1 MSAHTIEREVIK
13 MKRQNIGLALIWV
26 GAIGLLIN
34 YFSLFFSNPVYKA
47 TTPETVVGTGWA
59 TGEIFNML
67 TGMCLILGIGISI
80 IGVLLYSGKKGSL
93 FWLWGLVPV
102 IALLSLMFWQPSQY
116 IPAVYGIGGG
126 IITLAYLG
134 VLWAWVKSH
143 TAYEGIAKTGKH
155 IQLLGYSFLYV
166 TALLLC
172 FYIGAPN
179 LPGLADQPIPSGYSI
194 VIAFS
199 VGWVLLSVGHYL
211 SGKRQK

>member
-1 MSAHTIEREVIK
+1 
-13 MKRQNIGLALIWV
+13 MKRQKVGLVLFWIGV
-26 GAIGLLIN
+26 VGLLIN
-34 YFSLFFSNPVYKA
+34 YFSLWFSNPVWKA
-47 TTPETVVGTGWA
+47 NTTETLVGTGWA
-59 TGEIFNML
+59 IGEYLNQI
-67 TGMCLILGIGISI
+67 TGMFLFIGIGFSI

-93 FWLWGLVPV
+93 FWLWGLVPLIVFPTFSV
-102 IALLSLMFWQPSQY
+102 IWQPAQY

-155 IQLLGYSFLYV
+155 IQLLGYSFLYI
-166 TALLLC
+166 TALILC
-172 FYIGAPN
+172 LYIGQPN
-179 LPGLADQPIPSGYSI
+179 LPGLADQPLPSGYSI

-211 SGKRQK
+211 SRKR

>member
-1 MSAHTIEREVIK
+1 MT
-13 MKRQNIGLALIWV
+13 RQKVGLVLFWLGV
-26 GAIGLLIN
+26 VLMFIN
-34 YFSLFFSNPVYKA
+34 YFSIWYKSTVWRV
-47 TTPETVVGTGWA
+47 TTPETVIGTGWA
-59 TGEIFNML
+59 PFEFPQMFTS
-67 TGMCLILGIGISI
+67 ILMPIGIGISI

-134 VLWAWVKSH
+134 VLWAWVKTH
-143 TAYEGIAKTGKH
+143 NAYDGIAKTGKH
-155 IQLLGYSFLYV
+155 IQLLGYSFLYI

-172 FYIGAPN
+172 LYIGQPN

-211 SGKRQK
+211 SGKR